1 MLHHAPLK
9 HGIPSTWQAKMSSLN
24 ASDIAAHY
32 PRSSEK
38 HLTSVIIPQIQHR
51 LDLITRWVI
60 QPGEK
65 VLEIGCGQGDCTI
78 TLAGVVG
85 ENGHV
90 TAVDPAPLDY
100 GTRRLIFARFLEL
113 ILV

>member
-9 HGIPSTWQAKMSSLN
+9 HEISSTRQVKMSSLN

-38 HLTSVIIPQIQHR
+38 QLTSVVIPQIQHR
-51 LDLITRWVI
+51 LDLISRWVI

-100 GTRRLIFARFLEL
+100 GMCCLVFAQLR
-113 ILV
+113 